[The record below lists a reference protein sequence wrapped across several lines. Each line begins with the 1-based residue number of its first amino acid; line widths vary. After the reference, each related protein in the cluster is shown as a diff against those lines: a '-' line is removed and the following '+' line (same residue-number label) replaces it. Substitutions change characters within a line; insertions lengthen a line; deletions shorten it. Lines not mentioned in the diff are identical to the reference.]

1 MHKWTQIGSSF
12 LLLIFPFI
20 IYLALQYGSLDQVSL
35 ALVSIYT
42 IRLFIR
48 KKDHMGKKSIR
59 QVPLLIF
66 MLLALLSLLTKEVKY
81 ILLQPFFLSIILY
94 CILFLSLIYPPTV
107 IERIYMSRKKKLSK
121 SLKAYCRTM
130 NKVWCLFL
138 CINAAGAFYTA
149 FYCSISI
156 WALFNGLITYLLAGA
171 LLSIEYLVYRVRI
184 NKHQENISIQTDE
197 SIQS

>member
-121 SLKAYCRTM
+121 STS
-130 NKVWCLFL
+130 
-138 CINAAGAFYTA
+138 G
-149 FYCSISI
+149 
-156 WALFNGLITYLLAGA
+156 
-171 LLSIEYLVYRVRI
+171 
-184 NKHQENISIQTDE
+184 
-197 SIQS
+197 